1 MPKIFI
7 TTPVVI
13 HAELWNVVGR
23 ATVQGSQ
30 APCLRQSGDRELG
43 TAVGG
48 DGNGSG
54 PSVLSS
60 QSSVHIPKERGSGL
74 K

>member
-7 TTPVVI
+7 ITPVVV

-23 ATVQGSQ
+23 ATVQGNQ

-43 TAVGG
+43 TVVWG

-60 QSSVHIPKERGSGL
+60 QSSVHIPKEREVL
-74 K
+74 D